1 MGISLAAT
9 IGFIAFLNARIE
21 GSRAGLNG
29 LILFLLMV
37 AALIL
42 SKQLSVDW
50 KAVFHGLG
58 SSYSTHA
65 LAVLTAVSLGALA
78 GLFARW
84 SLRWHLTPP
93 RVGLIVFM
101 ISLIVFNV
109 GTLLLRLKE
118 SS

>member
-9 IGFIAFLNARIE
+9 IGIIAFLNARVE
-21 GSRAGLNG
+21 GSRAKLDG
-29 LILFLLMV
+29 LIFFLLVV

-42 SKQLSVDW
+42 SKQLGVDW
-50 KAVFHGLG
+50 KAVFLGLG
-58 SSYSTHA
+58 SSYSTLA
-65 LAVLTAVSLGALA
+65 LAVLTAVGLGALA

-93 RVGLIVFM
+93 RVGLIAFV
-101 ISLIVFNV
+101 ISLIVINV